1 VSLKPLKLRAE
12 IHSIESG
19 LRPLGSPIRAR
30 GAKKY
35 LKSELLFLGVSTP
48 ELRRLVRA
56 WLRDHRDLSRLDLLR
71 LTRALFRR
79 RTHEL
84 RVTAIVLL
92 QNRAALLEQED
103 LETLEWM
110 LRRSKTWAY
119 VDGLAPYVVGPLV
132 ERFPRLLPELDRWAS
147 DPDFWIRRS
156 AILALLLPLRRG
168 EGDWQRFTRYADSNL
183 ADREFF
189 IRKAIGWVLRE
200 VSKKHPARVRDYLRN
215 RIDRLSGVTFRE
227 AVKYLEE
234 KDRETLTAAFRKK
247 PSPLR

>member
-1 VSLKPLKLRAE
+1 VGAE

-19 LRPLGSPIRAR
+19 LRALGSPVRAR

-48 ELRRLVRA
+48 ELRRLVRD

-84 RVTAIVLL
+84 KVTAIVLL
-92 QNRAALLEQED
+92 QAKTALLEQED

-110 LRRSKTWAY
+110 LRRSRTWAY

-132 ERFPRLLPELDRWAS
+132 EGFPALLPELDRWAN

-168 EGDWQRFTRYADSNL
+168 EGDWQRFARYADSNL
-183 ADREFF
+183 EDREFF
-189 IRKAIGWVLRE
+189 VRKAIGWVLRE
-200 VSKKHPARVRDYLRN
+200 VSKKHPTRVCDYLRD

-234 KDRETLTAAFRKK
+234 EDRKELTAAFRKR
-247 PSPLR
+247 SV